1 MVVEIYRIKFV
12 FVLISFVFLAACMQ
26 TKIIEQHAIINTYG
40 IDISEESENLIE
52 TVILSYIFDEQAEN
66 VTTINYGKGKT
77 IKEANQN
84 AEKKSSFT
92 FLPGQIRLVLYGKET
107 AEKGFKNYLNVL
119 IRDARLSDMMY
130 LAVSETTAK
139 DILLLGQEN
148 ADIDMGQYMEK
159 LIEKEIK
166 GDSIP
171 NVSLH
176 KLTHTYEDPGKDPIM
191 PLISLTDNK
200 IAITG
205 MALFQNDK
213 YVGKISMEDAFLVNL
228 FQNKVHDRQI
238 HLSIS
243 REPFLKYL
251 SAPQANRDQL
261 HLSFLIIDGESKTR
275 LTDIKELSYQTDVNL
290 KVILNETSETFKDEN
305 EQFANLLEKEVEE
318 EVKRQYKKLLATL
331 QNANSDP
338 LGLGSIYRAH
348 KKNGKLTAKE
358 WHQKFPEITIN
369 FNVDVKLINTGIKQ

>member
-1 MVVEIYRIKFV
+1 
-12 FVLISFVFLAACMQ
+12 
-26 TKIIEQHAIINTYG
+26 
-40 IDISEESENLIE
+40 
-52 TVILSYIFDEQAEN
+52 
-66 VTTINYGKGKT
+66 
-77 IKEANQN
+77 
-84 AEKKSSFT
+84 
-92 FLPGQIRLVLYGKET
+92 
-107 AEKGFKNYLNVL
+107 
-119 IRDARLSDMMY
+119 MMY

-205 MALFQNDK
+205 MALFQNDE

-243 REPFLKYL
+243 REPF
-251 SAPQANRDQL
+251 
-261 HLSFLIIDGESKTR
+261 F
-275 LTDIKELSYQTDVNL
+275 
-290 KVILNETSETFKDEN
+290 
-305 EQFANLLEKEVEE
+305 
-318 EVKRQYKKLLATL
+318 
-331 QNANSDP
+331 
-338 LGLGSIYRAH
+338 
-348 KKNGKLTAKE
+348 
-358 WHQKFPEITIN
+358 
-369 FNVDVKLINTGIKQ
+369 